1 MSQKATS
8 VIHIIALMIIT
19 LVAAFVIG
27 TFLPRKTQAPVGP
40 QQVEQIP
47 EIIAPSVITFENLNE
62 NDHVKPKQS
71 ITGEVPGYWFFEGS
85 FPVELRKASGETFAT
100 VIATTAQDWMVTTNV
115 KFEIKLPDNFT
126 YTGVGS
132 ILFKKDDPSDGE
144 APWKPEYEK
153 TLPVIFEN

>member
-8 VIHIIALMIIT
+8 AIHIIALMIIT
-19 LVAAFVIG
+19 LGAAFIIG
-27 TFLPRKTQAPVGP
+27 TFLPRKSQAPVGP
-40 QQVEQIP
+40 QQVEQT
-47 EIIAPSVITFENLNE
+47 EVIAPSAITFENLNE
-62 NDHVKPKQS
+62 NDRVKPKQI

-100 VIATTAQDWMVTTNV
+100 VIAKTNQDWMVTTNV
-115 KFEIKLPDNFT
+115 KFEIILPASFT

-144 APWKPEYEK
+144 APWKPEYEEVV
-153 TLPVIFEN
+153 PVIFEN

>member
-19 LVAAFVIG
+19 LIAAFVIG

-62 NDHVKPKQS
+62 NDHMKPKQI
-71 ITGEVPGYWFFEGS
+71 ITGEVPGYWFFERS

-153 TLPVIFEN
+153 VLPVIFEN